1 MKTQLSGNFFRSI
14 IRFFG
19 CLLVLVPASSFAQF
33 YNGSQT
39 DFGKNRIKYENFFW
53 TYYQYDR
60 YDVYFYEEGKELA
73 NYVSK
78 SAKKQMKDIEKLFDY
93 SFDEKIQFLV
103 YNKQSDF
110 KQSNIGLSSE
120 EEHNTGGVTR
130 IAGSKIILYYEGDH
144 AKLDAQIRSGV
155 AQVLMDQMMYGG
167 SVREMVKN
175 NTLLNLPQWYTKG
188 LVDYVSTDWN
198 SDIDNRVKDGILSGK
213 YKNINRLEGEDAVYA
228 GHALWKHIADNYG
241 EAVISN
247 LLYMTKVSRNI
258 DNSAVFVMGISI
270 KNLWKECYDTYTSKY
285 NDKDTTRNLPSQD
298 PVVKKIKASRVYS
311 NLKVSPD
318 GNKIVYTTNEM
329 GQYKIFLYDVL
340 SKKTKRILK
349 SGHKID
355 RINDYSYPML
365 AWHPSGKLFS
375 YIEERKGYL
384 VMTTY
389 DLESKE
395 KTKRNIT
402 GFEKVLDYAYNDDGK
417 HFVMSAVQKGQ
428 TDLYLF
434 TTASNGYEQ
443 LTKDGYDDLSPRFV
457 HGGKEIV
464 FASNRPVDTLFFDPK
479 RKYDDAMAH
488 KDLFVF
494 NNVTKSPYLKR
505 VTNTPG
511 IDESYPADY
520 DSTHIS
526 YLSDLNGIR
535 NRYLA
540 KFDSVIAYVDTSAHY
555 KTVVS
560 AFPVTNYKRNIL
572 EQEINTHAG
581 KVAEV
586 IYDKGKYH
594 MFVGPLVNSADLHPV
609 NLKNTTYRDYKN
621 RIEKK
626 EEVEAEEHDKTI
638 SETPT
643 IENIQVVS
651 TTNETVKKDSNEV
664 DIDNYTFENEVKK
677 PSKKHESKQNPAT
690 GPVNPDSAAVAT
702 AKPAAEFQLG
712 RQRNYNLNY
721 SVDYVVSQLDN
732 SFLNSSYQKFTGG
745 GSPIYTNPGL
755 NALFKIGMS
764 DLFEDYRI
772 VGGMRVPFD
781 IFTNLTSYN
790 MIGGEYLLS
799 YENRIHQMDRQTVF
813 HRESHVAIGN
823 YNALVKVYT
832 NDIKYI
838 LKYPFSEVD
847 GLRGTIT
854 YRNDKIVYTALD
866 SNDLVR
872 PNDWENWVSGKL
884 EYVYDNTISKGL
896 NLYNGFRG
904 KLFGEYYRQLDKK
917 ETDFFVLGFDARYYK
932 KIHRDLIWAN
942 RIAGSTSFGKEKLIY
957 YMGGVDNWF
966 GPKFDNTT
974 NIATDENYAYQTIA
988 TNMRGFYQNVRNGN
1002 SFVVANSEI
1011 RFPIFKYLSKRPI
1024 RSDFVQN
1031 FQIVTFGDVGTAWNG
1046 SSPYSDGNSLNT
1058 TVIATPGN
1066 PLIITLNTQ
1075 HNPIVGGYGLGIR
1088 SRLFGYFVR
1097 LDRAWGV
1104 QDGIVLKPIWH
1115 FSFSLDF

>member
-1 MKTQLSGNFFRSI
+1 M
-14 IRFFG
+14 
-19 CLLVLVPASSFAQF
+19 AQF

-39 DFGKNRIKYENFFW
+39 DFGKNRIKYESFFW

-60 YDVYFYEEGKELA
+60 YDVYFYEEGRDLA

-78 SAKKQMKDIEKLFDY
+78 SAKKQMRDIEKLFDF
-93 SFDEKIQFLV
+93 SFDEKIQFLC

-120 EEHNTGGVTR
+120 EEYNTGGVTR

-144 AKLDAQIRSGV
+144 AKLDAQIRAGV
-155 AQVLMDQMMYGG
+155 AEVLMNQMMYGG
-167 SVREMVKN
+167 NMREMVKN

-188 LVDYVSTDWN
+188 LVDYVANDWN
-198 SDIDNRVKDGILSGK
+198 SDIDNRVKDGILSGR

-247 LLYMTKVSRNI
+247 ILYMTKVSRNI
-258 DNSAVFVMGISI
+258 DNSAVFVMGISV
-270 KNLWKECYDTYTSKY
+270 KNLWKECLEMYTNKY
-285 NDKDTTRNLPSQD
+285 TDKDTTRTLPTQD
-298 PVVKKIKASRVYS
+298 PVLKKIKPTRVYA
-311 NLKVSPD
+311 NVKISPD
-318 GNKIVYTTNEM
+318 GNKVLYTTNEM

-340 SKKTKRILK
+340 TKKTKRILK
-349 SGHKID
+349 AGHKID
-355 RINDYSYPML
+355 RINDYSYPL
-365 AWHPSGKLFS
+365 VAWHPSGKMFS
-375 YIEERKGYL
+375 YVEEKKGYL

-389 DLESKE
+389 DMESHDR
-395 KTKRNIT
+395 TRRNIT
-402 GFEKVLDYAYNDDGK
+402 GFEKVLDYAYNEDGK

-443 LTKDGYDDLSPRFV
+443 LTKDLYDDLNPRFV
-457 HGGKEIV
+457 HGSKEII
-464 FASNRPVDTLFFDPK
+464 FSSNRPVDTLFFDPK
-479 RKYDDAMAH
+479 RRADDAQAH

-511 IDESYPADY
+511 IDEMYPSDY
-520 DSTHIS
+520 DSTHVS

-540 KFDSVIAYVDTSAHY
+540 KFDSAIAYVDTAAHY

-560 AFPVTNYKRNIL
+560 SFPITNYRRSIL
-572 EQEINTHAG
+572 EQEVNTRAG
-581 KVAEV
+581 KIAEV
-586 IYDKGKYH
+586 IFEKGKYK
-594 MFVGPLVNSADLHPV
+594 MYVSPLQPSSELKPA
-609 NLKNTTYRDYKN
+609 NLKNTSYRDYKN

-626 EEVEAEEHDKTI
+626 EQVEAEEHDKAVQQ
-638 SETPT
+638 TPT
-643 IENIQVVS
+643 IENVQVIQPV
-651 TTNETVKKDSNEV
+651 ETVKKDSNEI
-664 DIDNYTFENEVKK
+664 DINNYTFENEQKK
-677 PSKKHESKQNPAT
+677 AEKKQDKKTAPAPA
-690 GPVNPDSAAVAT
+690 PVAPDSTAAA
-702 AKPAAEFQLG
+702 AKNANTTFVLG
-712 RQRNYNLNY
+712 KQRNYNLNY

-732 SFLNSSYQKFTGG
+732 SFLNASYQKFAGG
-745 GSPIYTNPGL
+745 GSPVYTSPGV

-781 IFTNLTSYN
+781 LFSNLTN
-790 MIGGEYLLS
+790 WNFIGGEYLLS
-799 YENRIHQMDRQTVF
+799 YENRLHQMDRQTVI
-813 HRESHVAIGN
+813 HRESHVTNGK
-823 YNALVKVYT
+823 YGSVVKVYT

-847 GLRGTIT
+847 GLRGTVT

-872 PNDWENWVSGKL
+872 KNEYENWVSGKL
-884 EYVYDNTISKGL
+884 EYVYDNTVEKGL

-917 ETDFFVLGFDARYYK
+917 ETDFFVIGLDARYYK

-942 RIAGSTSFGKEKLIY
+942 RLAASTSFGKEKLIY

-974 NIATDENYAYQTIA
+974 NIATDENYAYQTVA

-1002 SFVVANSEI
+1002 SFAVLNSEL

-1024 RSDFVQN
+1024 RSDFIQN
-1031 FQIVTFGDVGTAWNG
+1031 FQIVGFGDVGTAWNG

-1058 TVIATPGN
+1058 TVIAKPGS
-1066 PLIITLNTQ
+1066 PLVITLNTQ

-1088 SRLFGYFVR
+1088 SRLFGYFIR

-1115 FSFSLDF
+1115 LSLSLDF